1 MMFGQIRARSF
12 ASKAGLCA
20 ALLGSTALPAYAADV
35 AGRVLDPQTGAALPG
50 ATISAAGR
58 TAVADRDG
66 MFVIRDL
73 APGPVELTFTYVGY
87 PTVTRSATSSDR
99 ATVVEFRL
107 DPPSGD
113 TSGGEIVVTGQRA
126 AERRALQAKRSSNA
140 ISDTLNA
147 NDVGKLPDQ
156 NVAEAVRRLPGISVA
171 NDQGEGR
178 YVIIRG
184 VNPNLANVTVNGQT
198 APAPEPESRQV
209 KLDDIPSSLIGS
221 VTVVKSL
228 TPDRDANAIA
238 GQVDINTLTAFDR
251 TKAFANARIVSGYN
265 TLNSRSPY
273 EGDITAGTRFG
284 PDKTFGVVLS
294 GNYSSRPIESENLQ
308 GSSNWG
314 TPTGASRALPDDYR
328 LRDYNLNRTR
338 YGVVGNF
345 DWRPSS
351 DVSVYLRTL
360 YSTFKD
366 HETRDQSRIE
376 IPVTYATTNAAGV
389 TTQPT
394 AAQQAVNA
402 AISNGSTFSGRG
414 TRFLRLRNE
423 DDSTFSGELGGKF
436 RFGGSELQVEGTYS
450 KALKKDPL
458 RSEFSFRSGST
469 ALTGLSLDLADT
481 LFKVNT
487 ANRTPYNSALY
498 NGYRVTY
505 DRRRAAENL
514 YQARADL
521 TIPIGVGSDST
532 IKLGG
537 KFQQTD
543 KSNNRDFQQ
552 YSLGSTLAATGA
564 AGDDGSAIYD
574 GRYPVGPRINY
585 DQAQTYYTVT
595 NPAARTQSASDAATS
610 VANSLVND
618 YDLSEKV
625 YAGYIMGT
633 FTFAKLTIVPGVR
646 IEHTDGTYKGKAFT
660 ATSLVSQGYNVSNSR
675 AYTDAFPDLTV
686 RLDATDRLVL
696 RAAVT
701 TAIGR
706 PDYNLL
712 APYVN
717 VSDTTPNAGVV
728 ALGNP
733 NLKPYKAVSGDLSA
747 EYYLAGQGIVSIAGF
762 YKHLDDPIF
771 TVGTTQGGTV
781 GGTTFTRAL
790 VTQPVNGDSAK
801 IYGVEAN
808 LQAQLTFLPGALS
821 GFGVS
826 GNFTYTDGSSR
837 GVIGRA
843 GSVRNLLQSKYI
855 GTAQL
860 YYEKYGLTGRLAYTY
875 RSAYLDTL
883 GTTAATDQYTDENNS
898 LDARIGYSPVK
909 QFTVFVE
916 ASNLLDSP
924 WRRYQAVKT
933 QLIENERYRQTF
945 RIGVQLAY

>member
-35 AGRVLDPQTGAALPG
+35 TGRVLDPQTGAALPG

-87 PTVTRSATSSDR
+87 PTVTRSTTSSDR

-156 NVAEAVRRLPGISVA
+156 NVAEALRRLPGISVA

-487 ANRTPYNSALY
+487 ANGTPYNSALY

-771 TVGTTQGGTV
+771 TVGTTQGGTF

>member
-35 AGRVLDPQTGAALPG
+35 TGRVLDPQTGAALPG

-87 PTVTRSATSSDR
+87 PTVTRSTTSSDR

-126 AERRALQAKRSSNA
+126 AERRALQAKRSSNF

-284 PDKTFGVVLS
+284 PDRTFGVVLS

-389 TTQPT
+389 TAQPT

-402 AISNGSTFSGRG
+402 TISNGGTFSGRG

-458 RSEFSFRSGST
+458 RSEFSFRTGST

-481 LFKVNT
+481 LFRVNT
-487 ANRTPYNSALY
+487 ANGTPYNSALY

-537 KFQQTD
+537 KFQKTE

-552 YSLGSTLAATGA
+552 YSLGSTLAATGV

-595 NPAARTQSASDAATS
+595 NPAARTQSASDSATS

-646 IEHTDGTYKGKAFT
+646 VEHTDGTYKGKAFT

-771 TVGTTQGGTV
+771 TVGTTQGGTF

-883 GTTAATDQYTDENNS
+883 GASAATDQYTDENNS

-924 WRRYQAVKT
+924 WRR
-933 QLIENERYRQTF
+933 
-945 RIGVQLAY
+945 

>member
-1 MMFGQIRARSF
+1 MFGQIRARSF

-35 AGRVLDPQTGAALPG
+35 TGRVLDPQTGAALPG

-87 PTVTRSATSSDR
+87 PTVTRSTTSSDR

-126 AERRALQAKRSSNA
+126 AERRALQAKRSSNF

-284 PDKTFGVVLS
+284 PDRTFGVVLS

-389 TTQPT
+389 TAQPT

-402 AISNGSTFSGRG
+402 TISNGGTFSGRG

-458 RSEFSFRSGST
+458 RSEFSFRTGST

-481 LFKVNT
+481 LFRVNT
-487 ANRTPYNSALY
+487 ANGTPYNSALY

-537 KFQQTD
+537 KFQKTE

-552 YSLGSTLAATGA
+552 YSLGSTLAATGV

-595 NPAARTQSASDAATS
+595 NPAARTQSASDSATS

-646 IEHTDGTYKGKAFT
+646 VEHTDGTYKGKAFT

-771 TVGTTQGGTV
+771 TVGTTQGGTF

-883 GTTAATDQYTDENNS
+883 GASAATDQYTDENNS

-924 WRRYQAVKT
+924 WRR
-933 QLIENERYRQTF
+933 
-945 RIGVQLAY
+945 

>member
-35 AGRVLDPQTGAALPG
+35 TGRVLDPQTGAALPG
-50 ATISAAGR
+50 ATVSAAGR

-87 PTVTRSATSSDR
+87 PTVTRSTTSSDR

-126 AERRALQAKRSSNA
+126 AERRALQAKRSSNF
-140 ISDTLNA
+140 IQDTLNA

-308 GSSNWG
+308 SSSNWG

-351 DVSVYLRTL
+351 DVTVYLRTL

-389 TTQPT
+389 ATQPT

-402 AISNGSTFSGRG
+402 AISNGGTFSGRG

-423 DDSTFSGELGGKF
+423 DDSTFSGELGGKL

-481 LFKVNT
+481 LFRVNT
-487 ANRTPYNSALY
+487 ANGTPYNSALY

-633 FTFAKLTIVPGVR
+633 FTLAKLTIVPGVR
-646 IEHTDGTYKGKAFT
+646 VEHTDGTYKGKAFT

-771 TVGTTQGGTV
+771 TVGTTQGGTF

-801 IYGVEAN
+801 MYGVEAN

-843 GSVRNLLQSKYI
+843 GSVRNLLESKYI

-909 QFTVFVE
+909 PFTVFVE

>member
-1 MMFGQIRARSF
+1 MFGRVRAQSF
-12 ASKAGLCA
+12 GSKAALCA
-20 ALLGSTALPAYAADV
+20 ALLTSTALPAFAADI
-35 AGRVLDPQTGAALPG
+35 AGRVVDPTSGASLPG
-50 ATISAAGR
+50 ATVTAGGR
-58 TAVADRDG
+58 TAVADSDG
-66 MFVIRDL
+66 MFVLRDVPAGTVQL
-73 APGPVELTFTYVGY
+73 SFTYVGY
-87 PTVTRSATSSDR
+87 PTTTRSAQSSDSPQ
-99 ATVVEFRL
+99 VVVFKL
-107 DPPSGD
+107 DAPVSE

-126 AERRALQAKRSSNA
+126 AERRALQAKRSSNF
-140 ISDTLNA
+140 IQDTLNA

-184 VNPNLANVTVNGQT
+184 VNPNLANVTINGQT

-228 TPDRDANAIA
+228 TADRDANAIA

-251 TKAFANARIVSGYN
+251 TKAFANARIVSGYTN
-265 TLNSRSPY
+265 LNSRSPH

-294 GNYSSRPIESENLQ
+294 ANYSRRPIESENLQ

-314 TPTGASRALPDDYR
+314 TPPGATRAVPDDFR
-328 LRDYNLNRTR
+328 LRDYNLTRTR
-338 YGVVGNF
+338 YGFVGNF

-351 DVSVYLRTL
+351 NVNVYLRTL

-376 IPVTYATTNAAGV
+376 IPVTYPTTNAAGV

-394 AAQQAVNA
+394 AAQQTVNA
-402 AISNGSTFSGRG
+402 AISSGGTFSSRG

-423 DDSTFSGELGGKF
+423 DDSTFTGELGGKF
-436 RFGGSELQVEGTYS
+436 RFGDAELQVEGTYS

-458 RSEFSFRSGST
+458 RSEYSFRTGST
-469 ALTGLSLDLADT
+469 ALTGLSLDLSDT

-487 ANRTPYNSALY
+487 ANATPNTTTLY

-505 DRRRAAENL
+505 DRRRAEENL

-521 TIPIGVGSDST
+521 TIPIGFGSDSS
-532 IKLGG
+532 IKVGG

-552 YSLGSTLAATGA
+552 YSLSGTLAATGA
-564 AGDDGSAIYD
+564 AADDGSAIYG
-574 GRYPVGPRINY
+574 GRYLFGPRINY
-585 DQAQTYYTVT
+585 ALAETYYTVT
-595 NPAARTQSASDAATS
+595 NPAGRTQSTSDAATS

-625 YAGYIMGT
+625 VAGYIMGT
-633 FTFAKLTIVPGVR
+633 FKFAQLTIVPGVR
-646 IEHTDGTYKGKAFT
+646 VEHTDGTYKGKSFT
-660 ATSLVSQGYNVSNSR
+660 AASSVAQDFNVSNSR
-675 AYTDAFPDLTV
+675 SYTDAFPDLNV
-686 RLDATDRLVL
+686 RFDVNDRLIL
-696 RAAVT
+696 RAAAT

-717 VSDTTPNAGVV
+717 VTDTTPNAGVIAV
-728 ALGNP
+728 GNP
-733 NLKPYKAVSGDLSA
+733 NLKPYKAVAGDLSA
-747 EYYLAGQGIVSIAGF
+747 EYYLPGQGIVSIAGF

-771 TVGTTQGGTV
+771 NVGITQAGTF
-781 GGTTFTRAL
+781 GGTTFTKAL

-808 LQAQLTFLPGALS
+808 VQVQLLFLPGALS

-826 GNFTYTDGSSR
+826 GNFTYTDGSSS

-843 GSVRNLLQSKYI
+843 GSVPNLLQSKYI

-860 YYEKYGLTGRLAYTY
+860 YYEKYGITGRLAYTY

-898 LDARIGYSPVK
+898 LDARIAYSPVK
-909 QFTVFVE
+909 QYTLFAEV
-916 ASNLLDSP
+916 SNLLDSP

-933 QLIENERYRQTF
+933 QLIENEHYRQTF
-945 RIGVQLAY
+945 RIGVQLAF

>member
-1 MMFGQIRARSF
+1 MICKIGARGV

-50 ATISAAGR
+50 ATIAAAGR

-87 PTVTRSATSSDR
+87 PTAMRSATSSDS
-99 ATVVEFRL
+99 ATVVDFRL
-107 DPPSGD
+107 DPPAGD
-113 TSGGEIVVTGQRA
+113 VSGGEIVVTGQRA
-126 AERRALQAKRSSNA
+126 AERRALQAKRASNF
-140 ISDTLNA
+140 IQDTLNA

-251 TKAFANARIVSGYN
+251 TKAFANARLVSGYN

-314 TPTGASRALPDDYR
+314 TPTGTSRALPDDYR
-328 LRDYNLNRTR
+328 IRDYNLNRTR

-351 DVSVYLRTL
+351 DVNVYLRTL

-402 AISNGSTFSGRG
+402 AISNGGTFSGRG

-458 RSEFSFRSGST
+458 RSEFSFRTGST

-481 LFKVNT
+481 LFNVTTTNG
-487 ANRTPYNSALY
+487 TPYNSALY
-498 NGYRVTY
+498 SGFRVNY
-505 DRRRAAENL
+505 DRRRAEENL

-521 TIPIGVGSDST
+521 TIPIGFGSDST
-532 IKLGG
+532 IKVGG

-543 KSNNRDFQQ
+543 KTNNRDFQQ

-564 AGDDGSAIYD
+564 AGDDGSSVYD
-574 GRYPVGPRINY
+574 GRYLVGPRINY

-595 NPAARTQSASDAATS
+595 NPAARTQSASDLATS
-610 VANSLVND
+610 AANSLVND

-633 FTFAKLTIVPGVR
+633 FKFAKLTIVPGVR
-646 IEHTDGTYKGKAFT
+646 VEHTDGTYKGKAFT
-660 ATSLVSQGYNVSNSR
+660 PTSLVSQGYNVSNAR
-675 AYTDAFPDLTV
+675 AYTDAFPDLNV
-686 RLDATDRLVL
+686 RFDATDRLVL

-747 EYYLAGQGIVSIAGF
+747 EYYLAGQGILSIAGF

-771 TVGTTQGGTV
+771 TVGTTQGGTF
-781 GGTTFTRAL
+781 GGTTFARAL

-801 IYGVEAN
+801 IYGVEVN

-821 GFGVS
+821 GLGVS

-837 GVIGRA
+837 GVIGRV
-843 GSVRNLLQSKYI
+843 GSVPNLLQSKYI

-933 QLIENERYRQTF
+933 QLIESERYRQTF

>member
-1 MMFGQIRARSF
+1 M
-12 ASKAGLCA
+12 
-20 ALLGSTALPAYAADV
+20 PAFAADV
-35 AGRVLDPQTGAALPG
+35 SGRVLDPTTGAALPG
-50 ATISAAGR
+50 ATIAAAGR
-58 TAVADRDG
+58 TAIADRDG
-66 MFVIRDL
+66 VFVIRDL
-73 APGPVELTFTYVGY
+73 PAGPVELTFTYVGY
-87 PTVTRSATSSDR
+87 PSVTRSATSSDS
-99 ATVVEFRL
+99 AAIVDFRL
-107 DPPSGD
+107 DPPSGEVG
-113 TSGGEIVVTGQRA
+113 GGEIVVTGQRA
-126 AERRALQAKRSSNA
+126 AERRALQAKRSSNF
-140 ISDTLNA
+140 IQDTLNA

-228 TPDRDANAIA
+228 TADRDANAIA

-351 DVSVYLRTL
+351 DVNIYLRTL

-394 AAQQAVNA
+394 AEQQAVNA
-402 AISNGSTFSGRG
+402 AISNGGTFSGRG

-458 RSEFSFRSGST
+458 RSEFSFRTGST

-487 ANRTPYNSALY
+487 ANGTPYNSALY
-498 NGYRVTY
+498 SGYRVTY
-505 DRRRAAENL
+505 DRRRAEENL

-521 TIPIGVGSDST
+521 TIPIGFGSDST

-543 KSNNRDFQQ
+543 KTNNRDFQQ

-564 AGDDGSAIYD
+564 AGDDGSTIYN
-574 GRYPVGPRINY
+574 GRYLVGPRINY

-595 NPAARTQSASDAATS
+595 NPSARTQSASDSATS

-625 YAGYIMGT
+625 FAGYVMGT
-633 FTFAKLTIVPGVR
+633 FKVAKLTIVPGVR
-646 IEHTDGTYKGKAFT
+646 VEHTDGTYKGKAFT

-675 AYTDAFPDLTV
+675 AYTDAFPDLNV
-686 RLDATDRLVL
+686 RFDVNDRLVL
-696 RAAVT
+696 RAAAT

-747 EYYLAGQGIVSIAGF
+747 EYYLAGQGILSIAGF

-771 TVGTTQGGTV
+771 TVGTTQGGTF
-781 GGTTFTRAL
+781 GGTTFTRAQ
-790 VTQPVNGDSAK
+790 VTQPVNGDSAR

-843 GSVRNLLQSKYI
+843 GSVPNLLQSKYI

-860 YYEKYGLTGRLAYTY
+860 SYEKYGVTGRLAYTY

-909 QFTVFVE
+909 QFTIFVE

-924 WRRYQAVKT
+924 WRRYQAIKT

>member
-1 MMFGQIRARSF
+1 MFGHIRARSF

-35 AGRVLDPQTGAALPG
+35 SGRVLDPTTGAALPG
-50 ATISAAGR
+50 ATIAAAGR
-58 TAVADRDG
+58 TAIADRDG
-66 MFVIRDL
+66 VFVIRDL
-73 APGPVELTFTYVGY
+73 PAGPIELTFTYIGY
-87 PTVTRSATSSDR
+87 PSVTRSATSSDS
-99 ATVVEFRL
+99 AAIVDFRL
-107 DPPSGD
+107 NPPSGD
-113 TSGGEIVVTGQRA
+113 VSGGEIVVTGQRA
-126 AERRALQAKRSSNA
+126 AERRALQAKRSSNF
-140 ISDTLNA
+140 IQDTLNA

-184 VNPNLANVTVNGQT
+184 VNPNLANVTINGQT

-251 TKAFANARIVSGYN
+251 TKAFANARLVSGYN

-328 LRDYNLNRTR
+328 IRDYNLNRTR

-351 DVSVYLRTL
+351 DVNVYLRTL

-402 AISNGSTFSGRG
+402 AISNGGTFSSRG

-458 RSEFSFRSGST
+458 RSEFSFRTGST

-487 ANRTPYNSALY
+487 ANGTPYNSALY
-498 NGYRVTY
+498 SGYRVSY
-505 DRRRAAENL
+505 DRRRAEENL

-521 TIPIGVGSDST
+521 TIPIDFGSDST

-552 YSLGSTLAATGA
+552 YSLSGTLAATGA
-564 AGDDGSAIYD
+564 ASDDGSAIYD
-574 GRYPVGPRINY
+574 GRYLVGPRINY

-595 NPAARTQSASDAATS
+595 NPSARTQSASDSATS

-625 YAGYIMGT
+625 FAGYIMGT
-633 FTFAKLTIVPGVR
+633 FKFAKFTIVPGVR
-646 IEHTDGTYKGKAFT
+646 VEHTDGTYKGKAFT
-660 ATSLVSQGYNVSNSR
+660 ATSLVTQGFNVSNSR
-675 AYTDAFPDLTV
+675 AYTDAFPDLNV
-686 RLDATDRLVL
+686 RFDVNDRLVL
-696 RAAVT
+696 RAAAT

-733 NLKPYKAVSGDLSA
+733 KLKPYKAVSGDFSA
-747 EYYLAGQGIVSIAGF
+747 EYYLAGQGIISIAGF

-771 TVGTTQGGTV
+771 TVGTTQGGTF
-781 GGTTFTRAL
+781 GGTTFTRAQ

-843 GSVRNLLQSKYI
+843 GSVPNLLQSKYI

-933 QLIENERYRQTF
+933 QLIESERYRQTF

>member
-1 MMFGQIRARSF
+1 
-12 ASKAGLCA
+12 
-20 ALLGSTALPAYAADV
+20 
-35 AGRVLDPQTGAALPG
+35 
-50 ATISAAGR
+50 
-58 TAVADRDG
+58 
-66 MFVIRDL
+66 
-73 APGPVELTFTYVGY
+73 
-87 PTVTRSATSSDR
+87 
-99 ATVVEFRL
+99 
-107 DPPSGD
+107 
-113 TSGGEIVVTGQRA
+113 
-126 AERRALQAKRSSNA
+126 
-140 ISDTLNA
+140 
-147 NDVGKLPDQ
+147 
-156 NVAEAVRRLPGISVA
+156 
-171 NDQGEGR
+171 
-178 YVIIRG
+178 
-184 VNPNLANVTVNGQT
+184 
-198 APAPEPESRQV
+198 
-209 KLDDIPSSLIGS
+209 
-221 VTVVKSL
+221 
-228 TPDRDANAIA
+228 
-238 GQVDINTLTAFDR
+238 
-251 TKAFANARIVSGYN
+251 
-265 TLNSRSPY
+265 
-273 EGDITAGTRFG
+273 
-284 PDKTFGVVLS
+284 
-294 GNYSSRPIESENLQ
+294 
-308 GSSNWG
+308 
-314 TPTGASRALPDDYR
+314 
-328 LRDYNLNRTR
+328 
-338 YGVVGNF
+338 
-345 DWRPSS
+345 
-351 DVSVYLRTL
+351 
-360 YSTFKD
+360 
-366 HETRDQSRIE
+366 
-376 IPVTYATTNAAGV
+376 
-389 TTQPT
+389 
-394 AAQQAVNA
+394 
-402 AISNGSTFSGRG
+402 
-414 TRFLRLRNE
+414 
-423 DDSTFSGELGGKF
+423 
-436 RFGGSELQVEGTYS
+436 
-450 KALKKDPL
+450 
-458 RSEFSFRSGST
+458 
-469 ALTGLSLDLADT
+469 
-481 LFKVNT
+481 
-487 ANRTPYNSALY
+487 
-498 NGYRVTY
+498 VTY

-625 YAGYIMGT
+625 FAGYIMGT
-633 FTFAKLTIVPGVR
+633 FKFDRVTIVPGVR
-646 IEHTDGTYKGKAFT
+646 VEHTDGTYKGKAFT

-675 AYTDAFPDLTV
+675 AYTDAFPDLNL
-686 RLDATDRLVL
+686 RFDATDRLVL

-733 NLKPYKAVSGDLSA
+733 NLKPYKAVSGDFSA
-747 EYYLAGQGIVSIAGF
+747 EYYLAGQGILSIAGF

-771 TVGTTQGGTV
+771 TIGTTQGGTF

-790 VTQPVNGDSAK
+790 VTRPVNGDSAK

-843 GSVRNLLQSKYI
+843 GSVPNLLQSKYI

-883 GTTAATDQYTDENNS
+883 GATAATDQYTDENNS

-933 QLIENERYRQTF
+933 QLIESERYRQIF